1 MNPMR
6 KKNQFDPNHGKV
18 VGEPE
23 PAPAPAPAP
32 APPPAPKVVKKK

>member
-23 PAPAPAPAP
+23 PAPTPP
-32 APPPAPKVVKKK
+32 PPPAPKVVKKK

>member
-1 MNPMR
+1 MR

-23 PAPAPAPAP
+23 PAAP
-32 APPPAPKVVKKK
+32 PPPAPKPAPKDTKKK